1 MYLKTQKLK
10 KSLFYSFGRSLSN
23 RQETGADGVV
33 VGPHIGL
40 KLKVMHTPQP
50 LGDNQRKPSSNR
62 RSFGGICPDF
72 S

>member
-1 MYLKTQKLK
+1 MYVYIY
-10 KSLFYSFGRSLSN
+10 KSQCSTLLVAFAN

-33 VGPHIGL
+33 VGSHIGL

-50 LGDNQRKPSSNR
+50 LGDNQRKPPSNR
-62 RSFGGICPDF
+62 RIFGGICPDF